1 MKWKE
6 RKKKKRKK
14 KKKTRPTSQQILET
28 QCLLCVRMIHSPL
41 PQSPAVL
48 WIDAWRP
55 TDGLDSPSERLRK
68 CPHLTTNI
76 SHIVL
81 FIKSCFNFLWFDFEF
96 QSFVIHLFKRRAAFW
111 ADQWNKNQ
119 ENKTKAKVS
128 SAHFPAHNASIYF
141 ARWLAHWIRSPSV
154 VIGHSS
160 SYGCYWPRYHLW
172 QLHGAALK

>member
-1 MKWKE
+1 M
-6 RKKKKRKK
+6 KRKK
-14 KKKTRPTSQQILET
+14 ERKKKTRPTSQQILET
-28 QCLLCVRMIHSPL
+28 QCLLCVRMIPHSPL